1 MTIDLHLPEAAGW
14 RGLLTQAQQRTGAF
28 LPEAVEE
35 YVVCLLYRMLGSAS
49 AELSLRSAGF
59 ARQLLN
65 AGAANARNLAAV
77 GDQSLLFAGL
87 FPDHAI
93 RQRIPLSYFVQMG
106 QHAYREHA
114 STVSAPERTLFHA
127 LGERFVP
134 TLDVLLNIRELNEGG
149 PCLDGLSAFQLW
161 SEAGSSHGWHTLR
174 QMTSALP
181 AGANSVRH

>member
-1 MTIDLHLPEAAGW
+1 VTIDLHLPEAAGW
-14 RGLLTQAQQRTGAF
+14 RGLLTQAQQSMGAF

-35 YVVCLLYRMLGSAS
+35 YVVRLLYRMLGSAH
-49 AELSLRSAGF
+49 AELSLRSADF
-59 ARQLLN
+59 ARQMLN
-65 AGAANARNLAAV
+65 AGAASAHSLAAV

-114 STVSAPERTLFHA
+114 STVPEPDRGLFHA

-134 TLDVLLNIRELNEGG
+134 TLDVLLNIREQNHGG

-174 QMTSALP
+174 QITSALP
-181 AGANSVRH
+181 AGATSVRH